1 MRAAL
6 AGVGVR
12 TLLEEATA
20 VLPSLTRP
28 ENNPGL
34 VLGAILGGAVR
45 AGRRAAV
52 LGGRPEA
59 LPGIAGWVAALLE
72 ETTGGLLTPV
82 VQTGGMPIV
91 PADDLFLVA
100 FGGRPHQDDATVA
113 GPLAAQL
120 VVWEYAA
127 AVACYLLDADPL
139 VPGEP
144 PGPDDAGRRDRRAA
158 VRRRRPGPGRGGAH
172 DRPRARRR
180 VRAGGAAGRAGPR
193 GRRGRAPRARR
204 LPGSRRGGRRPG
216 RAGAPA
222 GRAPRGPLR
231 PPGHGGLGRPAARAR
246 E

>member
-1 MRAAL
+1 
-6 AGVGVR
+6 
-12 TLLEEATA
+12 
-20 VLPSLTRP
+20 
-28 ENNPGL
+28 
-34 VLGAILGGAVR
+34 
-45 AGRRAAV
+45 
-52 LGGRPEA
+52 
-59 LPGIAGWVAALLE
+59 
-72 ETTGGLLTPV
+72 
-82 VQTGGMPIV
+82 MPIV

-139 VPGEP
+139 VPASRPAPMTLDDGTGEP
-144 PGPDDAGRRDRRAA
+144 LFADGD
-158 VRRRRPGPGRGGAH
+158 PGRAVEVH
-172 DRPRARRR
+172 TTVPALARR